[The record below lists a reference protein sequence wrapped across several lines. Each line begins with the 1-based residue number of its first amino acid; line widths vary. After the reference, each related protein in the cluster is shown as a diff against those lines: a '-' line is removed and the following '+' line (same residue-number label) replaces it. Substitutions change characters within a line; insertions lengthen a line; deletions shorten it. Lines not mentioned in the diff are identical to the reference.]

1 MATMHIK
8 KLAALKEEKK
18 LLQEKEDKIKAE
30 ALTDLSTYLLDAN
43 ALDIGFDILMGGML
57 YVIDKTNQGDKITEE
72 WKLSGQKFCQQRTKR
87 TSPKNPS
94 SPKKIKKNKII
105 GE

>member
-8 KLAALKEEKK
+8 KLEALKEEKK
-18 LLQEKEDKIKAE
+18 ALQEKEDKIKAE

-43 ALDIGFDILMGGML
+43 ALDIRFDILMGGML

-72 WKLSGQKFCQQRTKR
+72 WKLSGQKFCQQQKKG

-105 GE
+105 SE